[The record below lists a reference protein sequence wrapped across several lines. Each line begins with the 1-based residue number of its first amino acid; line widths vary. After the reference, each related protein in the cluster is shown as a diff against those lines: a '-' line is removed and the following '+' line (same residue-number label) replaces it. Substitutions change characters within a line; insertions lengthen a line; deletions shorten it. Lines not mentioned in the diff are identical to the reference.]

1 MTAQNAVINTRIDRQ
16 RRLSRAISNFARDLN
31 RTIAQGDAIRVKKP
45 WTEEYFNQN
54 FSVIVKDIQGWFE
67 ETQDKQRKLSFI
79 EVLIYQIQE
88 PIVSPEAFENKNK
101 ILKRE
106 LLSLDRIQK
115 PVIDNNKINIEDMIN
130 KQSIED
136 LIVL

>member
-1 MTAQNAVINTRIDRQ
+1 LAERENSTKLLNEVKEWFEEEGYSANLTTIEDKIRQMTAQNAVINTRIDRQ

-79 EVLIYQIQE
+79 EVLIYQI
-88 PIVSPEAFENKNK
+88 
-101 ILKRE
+101 
-106 LLSLDRIQK
+106 
-115 PVIDNNKINIEDMIN
+115 
-130 KQSIED
+130 
-136 LIVL
+136 